1 MRVFSGGADNEPPRL
16 FHFLS
21 KPVIHHVSPKEIIMR
36 KTTQPSVTIAADDAH
51 AILDAIVRLEHRTE
65 YERLGAGHYRI
76 ITRLCQTLEAPQF
89 YTEYFAR
96 KAVTTK
102 GE

>member
-1 MRVFSGGADNEPPRL
+1 
-16 FHFLS
+16 
-21 KPVIHHVSPKEIIMR
+21 MR
-36 KTTQPSVTIAADDAH
+36 KTTQPSITITADDAH
-51 AILDAIVRLEHRTE
+51 AILDTIVRLEHRME
-65 YERLGAGHYRI
+65 YERLDAGHYRI

-96 KAVTTK
+96 KSVTTK